1 MFLQLDCCAILKPMN
16 FKPHQSTFD
25 DKLSAI
31 IGLSIG
37 LLFIGGGFWVRNI
50 VTYERTT
57 LKETQGTVVDS
68 VTRRERNSSNNQ
80 QTETYAPVIEFLA
93 NGERTRF
100 TGNYESYRSSKGHI
114 VVLRYDPKQPIKTV
128 RVVNPLEG
136 LVSWGMFGM
145 GGLAVV
151 SSLGKLLP
159 VRWSSSG

>member
-1 MFLQLDCCAILKPMN
+1 MN

-25 DKLSAI
+25 QKLSAI
-31 IGLSIG
+31 IGLAIG

-50 VTYERTT
+50 VAHERTT
-57 LKETQGTVVDS
+57 LNETRGTVVDS
-68 VTRRERNSSNNQ
+68 ISRRERNSTNNQ

-100 TGNYESYRSSKGHI
+100 TGNYESYRSSNGHM
-114 VVLRYDPKQPIKTV
+114 VVIRYDPKQPITTA

-136 LVSWGMFGM
+136 LVCWAMFGI

-151 SSLGKLLP
+151 SSLGTLLP
-159 VRWSSSG
+159 VRWSSGG